1 MEVSILSQ
9 YLVIGAGR
17 FGVGVIKELYH
28 KKQEV
33 VACDKNEK
41 KLDEIDQFT
50 TYCIVGDFRDNDVLD
65 QLKIDEFEAVFI
77 AIGTDAYSS
86 ILITK
91 KMKERAAKK
100 IIAKSITK
108 EVGDILYS
116 LGADLV
122 VYPEEEA
129 GKKIARQVLMTGV
142 IEYLEITK
150 DVSVIEIEVPNQL
163 YGKTLMEL
171 NFARKFGLTVSLI
184 LRNGQP
190 INSHLAETRFEK
202 GDYMLIVGDNKK
214 IARFKKKFL

>member
-1 MEVSILSQ
+1 MSWLNQ

-17 FGVGVIKELYH
+17 FGSGIIKELHH

-33 VACDKNEK
+33 VVCD
-41 KLDEIDQFT
+41 LDEKMLEEIEQYT
-50 TYCIVGDFRDNDVLD
+50 TYCMAGDFRDNDVLD
-65 QLKIDEFEAVFI
+65 ELKIDEFETVFI

-91 KMKERAAKK
+91 KVRERTEKK
-100 IIAKSITK
+100 IIAKANTE
-108 EVGDILYS
+108 EVGEILYS
-116 LGADLV
+116 LGADIV

-129 GKKIARQVLMTGV
+129 GKKIARQELMTGV

-150 DVSVIEIEVPNQL
+150 SVSIIEVEVPKQL

-171 NFARKFGLTVSLI
+171 DFARKFGLTVSLI
-184 LRNGQP
+184 LRDGQS
-190 INSHLAETRFEK
+190 IESHIAETPFEQ

-214 IARFKKKFL
+214 IARFEKRFF